1 MLRFGF
7 SPSPPPAGSVSREE
21 ASRIEVDTFAPFESV
36 KEGGMITFDVLIR
49 AYLFLIL
56 KNGMAEEGVEEM
68 SNIKEQAE
76 ELEKDLIIKERET
89 LDVFKEFE
97 AMKVIVEELKL
108 KPQIQTSELLNK
120 KLEKER
126 ALLERTREMLTNN
139 SSKMSCLE
147 QELGKT
153 GLRLTA
159 NYSKLSLYQ
168 QPVVE
173 DSDEELDYVANN
185 SGAVNSVDKTQFL
198 LPNMINMLSTTE
210 LMAIPVTFCAGM
222 PSPRLL

>member
-1 MLRFGF
+1 
-7 SPSPPPAGSVSREE
+7 
-21 ASRIEVDTFAPFESV
+21 
-36 KEGGMITFDVLIR
+36 
-49 AYLFLIL
+49 
-56 KNGMAEEGVEEM
+56 MAEEGVEEM

-210 LMAIPVTFCAGM
+210 LMAIPVTFCAGNSLTIFIM
-222 PSPRLL
+222 AEAEVPNARQKYTWSKHSESSN

>member
-1 MLRFGF
+1 
-7 SPSPPPAGSVSREE
+7 
-21 ASRIEVDTFAPFESV
+21 
-36 KEGGMITFDVLIR
+36 
-49 AYLFLIL
+49 
-56 KNGMAEEGVEEM
+56 MAEEGVEEM

-185 SGAVNSVDKTQFL
+185 SGAVNS
-198 LPNMINMLSTTE
+198 E
-210 LMAIPVTFCAGM
+210 LMAIPVTFCAGNSLTIFIM
-222 PSPRLL
+222 AEAEVPNARQKYTWSKHSESSN